1 MPLTGFMAIGYDVNV
16 DSKDKRKSYGAMVA
30 SMDLK
35 KSPNFYSTLSVQ
47 SGAEEV
53 KTQISLNVLKALK
66 EYRESHGAFPTRI
79 AFYRSGVGD
88 GQVRQVVENEVKHL
102 IEKLNEAYESNE
114 PGSKA
119 RLAFII
125 VNTRI
130 NTRFFAGQNNPVPG
144 TVIDDVVTLPER

>member
-1 MPLTGFMAIGYDVNV
+1 MAIGYDVGV
-16 DSKDKRKSYGAMVA
+16 DSKDKRKSYGAMCA

-35 KSPNFYSTLSVQ
+35 KSPSFFSTLSVQ
-47 SGAEEV
+47 SGPEEV

-66 EYRESHGAFPTRI
+66 QFRDTHGALPTRI

-88 GQVRQVVENEVKHL
+88 GQVRQVVEHEVKHL
-102 IEKLNEAYESNE
+102 IEKLNEVYEGDT
-114 PGSKA
+114 PGSKP